1 MDALKQQD
9 GMIASVGG
17 QKMPMSRPRMILTGV
32 MALTAFYVV
41 WGIVKV
47 IS

>member
-1 MDALKQQD
+1 MVALKQQD
-9 GMIASVGG
+9 GVASIAG
-17 QKMPMSRPRMILTGV
+17 QKMQMSKPRVILTGV

-47 IS
+47 IL

>member
-1 MDALKQQD
+1 MEALKQQD
-9 GMIASVGG
+9 GAIASVGG
-17 QKMPMSRPRMILTGV
+17 QKMPMSMPRMILTSV
-32 MALTAFYVV
+32 MALTAFFVV